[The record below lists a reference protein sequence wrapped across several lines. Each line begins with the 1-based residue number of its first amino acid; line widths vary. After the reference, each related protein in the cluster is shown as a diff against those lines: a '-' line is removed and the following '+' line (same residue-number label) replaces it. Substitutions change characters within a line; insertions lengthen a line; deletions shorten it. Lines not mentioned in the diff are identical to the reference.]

1 MAASK
6 LSTNA
11 HFLETAQSNRIS
23 FGDKC
28 ENDTAH
34 WSSCWRY
41 WSTTRIYFLAPRPL
55 LTAVESFITLLGL
68 GQKFQE
74 LNCFQ
79 YHWFHPASVC
89 IWNAEQRRTEQSAV
103 VWFSSWEGAP
113 AERSHACWPILN
125 AVRLAHVS
133 AEMYTL
139 EGEAY
144 KLFRTCCFARVTM
157 SWCRLVQEKQ
167 KTKDENVQEILSKAR
182 GYLARIAH
190 CRLLW
195 TLTLKTTSVHP
206 GEQTYLPRQQCV
218 SSNTHCSWL
227 WRWWSSSSVEY
238 ALKIWWRNSPPLG
251 CMSKTYF
258 GESWF

>member
-1 MAASK
+1 M
-6 LSTNA
+6 
-11 HFLETAQSNRIS
+11 
-23 FGDKC
+23 
-28 ENDTAH
+28 
-34 WSSCWRY
+34 
-41 WSTTRIYFLAPRPL
+41 APRPL

-144 KLFRTCCFARVTM
+144 KLFRTCHDE
-157 SWCRLVQEKQ
+157 LVQVGAGKAE
-167 KTKDENVQEILSKAR
+167 DEGRECAGNLSKAR